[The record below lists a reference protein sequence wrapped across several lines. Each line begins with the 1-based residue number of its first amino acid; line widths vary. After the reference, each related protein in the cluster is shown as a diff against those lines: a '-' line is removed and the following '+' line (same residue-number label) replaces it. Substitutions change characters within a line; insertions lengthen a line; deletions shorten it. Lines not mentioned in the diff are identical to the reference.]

1 MPEVIRW
8 GILGT
13 GSIAKKFAQ
22 GLADT
27 TEADLVAVGS
37 RTKEKADAFAD
48 QFQIPIRYAS
58 YQDLATDPKVD
69 LVYVATPHPFH
80 CENTI
85 LCLENRKGVL
95 CEKPFALNQREA
107 KLMIKTAR
115 KQNTFLMEAM
125 WTRFMPAMVQLRQLL
140 AKGVIGE
147 VRMLTADFGFRS
159 EVNPENRLFNLELGG
174 GALLDVGVY
183 TVSLSSMVFGQPSQ
197 IATLADI
204 GQTGVDEQAGVLL
217 LHNQGQ
223 ISILN
228 TAIRT
233 NTPQEAMLMGT
244 EGQIKIE
251 SPWWIPTRL
260 TVKGEMYDIPF
271 EGNGY
276 NYEAMEAM
284 NCFRAG
290 QIESQIMPHQETL
303 SIMKSL
309 DQIRQQW
316 NLAYPSEQKD

>member
-1 MPEVIRW
+1 MPETIRW

-13 GSIAKKFAQ
+13 GSIANKFAQ

-27 TEADLVAVGS
+27 TGADLVAVGS
-37 RTKEKADAFAD
+37 RTKENADAFAD
-48 QFQIPIRYAS
+48 QFQIPMRYAS
-58 YQDLATDPKVD
+58 YQDLAEDPQVD

-107 KLMIKTAR
+107 KLMIKTSE
-115 KQNTFLMEAM
+115 KQKTFLMEAM
-125 WTRFMPAMVQLRQLL
+125 WTRFMPAIVRLRQLL
-140 AKGVIGE
+140 AESVIGE

-159 EVNPENRLFNLELGG
+159 GLNPESRLFNLELGG

-183 TVSLSSMVFGQPSQ
+183 TVSLASMVFGQPRQ
-197 IATLADI
+197 IASLADI
-204 GQTGVDEQAGVLL
+204 GQTGIDEQAGILL
-217 LHNQGQ
+217 LHDKGQ
-223 ISILN
+223 LAILN
-228 TAIRT
+228 TAVRT
-233 NTPQEAMLMGT
+233 NTPQEAVLMGT

-260 TVKGEMYDIPF
+260 TVKGEILDIPF

-276 NYEAMEAM
+276 NYEAIEAM

-290 QIESQIMPHQETL
+290 QIESQTMSHQETL
-303 SIMKSL
+303 TIMKSL

-316 NLAYPSEQKD
+316 NLTYPSEEKD